1 MSLSFHFTKELS
13 LIYLNSKN
21 SFCCNWFH
29 GHGWISLQWRH
40 SECYGVLNH
49 QRLECLLQCLFML
62 RSKETAR
69 SASLAFVR
77 GIHRW
82 PVNSPQKGPVRRKM
96 FPLSDVIMHR
106 CYITFA
112 VRASVCEGGGRGFM
126 SSPRLLRKL
135 GKQRAFR
142 VLMLGQGGVGKT
154 GEVIYVSV
162 HHNDVRCSVSDQ
174 RPLQRVDSLF
184 RLTPTSNKRSALLAF
199 CEATPSVTGVGDLY
213 AIGSIIFMQSV
224 IDVDDLQKPRGV
236 VWWQLK
242 PLSLY
247 LYN

>member
-1 MSLSFHFTKELS
+1 MATRKWVSRSISPKSFLSFIWIRKIRFAVIDFMAMVEYHYNDVIMSAMASQITSALS
-13 LIYLNSKN
+13 VYSNVCSCSDQRK
-21 SFCCNWFH
+21 
-29 GHGWISLQWRH
+29 LQ
-40 SECYGVLNH
+40 S
-49 QRLECLLQCLFML
+49 
-62 RSKETAR
+62 

-77 GIHRW
+77 EIHQW
-82 PVNSPQKGPVRRKM
+82 PVNSPQKGPVTRKM
-96 FPLSDVIMHR
+96 FPLSDVIMYR

-236 VWWQLK
+236 VWWQ
-242 PLSLY
+242 
-247 LYN
+247 